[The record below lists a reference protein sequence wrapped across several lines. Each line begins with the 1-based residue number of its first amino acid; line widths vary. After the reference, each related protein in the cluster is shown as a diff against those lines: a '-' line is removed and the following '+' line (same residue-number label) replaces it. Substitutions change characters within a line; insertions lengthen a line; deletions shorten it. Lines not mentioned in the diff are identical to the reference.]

1 MLKPTDPKII
11 RIDPAE
17 DNARREAEEAA
28 HALLSEFSRPQTP
41 VPEAE
46 LARLC
51 EVALGDTGQSR
62 ICRYLLFLLPG
73 LPDPTGFKGEGLLEL
88 RALDRKLS
96 EAFLTV
102 LAWWRGPTKSDQP
115 LYDVLRKME
124 ERLKESSPETSP
136 S

>member
-1 MLKPTDPKII
+1 MREPTDPKII
-11 RIDPAE
+11 RIDLAE

-28 HALLSEFSRPQTP
+28 HTLLSEVSRPQAP

-62 ICRYLLFLLPG
+62 SCRYLLFLLPG
-73 LPDPTGFKGEGLLEL
+73 LPDPTGFQGEGLLEL

-96 EAFLTV
+96 EALLTV
-102 LAWWRGPTKSDQP
+102 LAWWRGPTKSDEP
-115 LYDVLRKME
+115 LYAVLQKLE
-124 ERLKESSPETSP
+124 ETFQK
-136 S
+136 